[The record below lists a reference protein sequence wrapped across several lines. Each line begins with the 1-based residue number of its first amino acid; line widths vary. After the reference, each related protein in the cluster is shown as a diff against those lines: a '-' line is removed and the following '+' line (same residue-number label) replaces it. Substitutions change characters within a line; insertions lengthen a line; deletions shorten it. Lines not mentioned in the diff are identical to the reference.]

1 MKNQL
6 TKGTVMPQYNLPHY
20 TNEATPRLLKAM
32 YNSPLLMGDVH
43 NEDHTRQLILMFA
56 RTRSWFREVHNAYSF
71 HPVVKQFIKDPELTI
86 YLKDWRELILEWPH
100 KSEDGTQLAYTQ
112 SDEKGMRDLFTC
124 TSVTKFIRRHAPT
137 IPDHVLRDFC
147 ALHDEA
153 QGTYKHLTTTEQ
165 FVWAVEHGP
174 KSCMQFGNG
183 EGEETDDEG
192 NYNSDYEMPPEGM
205 HPYDV
210 YRPEYGWSM
219 YVRMVGGK
227 IMGRCLCHNQTYVRT
242 YKRCP
247 QGGYS
252 HSDTALEAYLN
263 NQGYEH
269 LSEWPTGTKVAAI
282 DIDSER
288 YVMPYIDGHNRN
300 LSLKYEDG
308 REVFVISHH
317 GDFLADR
324 TDGEV
329 TGDDRVECDSC
340 GDLTDPEDLYGV
352 GEDHDQRVCEH
363 CHDHQYAVAYGYE
376 GRQYHA
382 PIDDCT
388 YVEYYDDY
396 YVTEYLSDNDIVE
409 CRDARGDYEYRNN
422 DDCWYCY
429 ESEEYY
435 TDDVPHVIDDT
446 TGNTYHLDHIPD
458 HLKLN
463 EDGELVAIEVTP
475 ATTVT
480 T

>member
-1 MKNQL
+1 
-6 TKGTVMPQYNLPHY
+6 MPTYNLP
-20 TNEATPRLLKAM
+20 NAVPDQLTPELAKLWYDSSLIK
-32 YNSPLLMGDVH
+32 GDVH
-43 NEDHTRQLILMFA
+43 NDDHVRQLVYMFE
-56 RTRSWFREVHNAYSF
+56 RTRSWFKEVRSAYSL
-71 HPVVKQFIKDPELTI
+71 HPVVKQFIKDPDLTI
-86 YLKDWRELILEWPH
+86 YLKDWRELVLEWPH
-100 KSEDGTQLAYTQ
+100 KSEDGTQIAYTQ
-112 SDEKGMRDLFTC
+112 SDEKGMRDLFTR
-124 TSVTKFIRRHAPT
+124 TSLSKFIRRHAPT
-137 IPDHVLRDFC
+137 IPDHILRDFC
-147 ALHDEA
+147 ALHDET

-183 EGEETDDEG
+183 GGEETDENGD
-192 NYNSDYEMPPEGM
+192 YNDDYAMPPEGM

-210 YRPEYGWSM
+210 YRPEHGWSM

-269 LSEWPTGTKVAAI
+269 LSEWPTGIKLAAI
-282 DIDSER
+282 DIDSDNER
-288 YVMPYIDGHNRN
+288 YVMPYIDGHNRELN
-300 LSLKYEDG
+300 LEYEDG

-317 GDFLADR
+317 GGFSADR

-329 TGDDRVECDSC
+329 SGDNRESCDSC
-340 GDLTDPEDLYGV
+340 GDMTDPDDLNGV
-352 GEDHDQRVCEH
+352 GEDYDQRVCPH
-363 CHDHQYAVAYGYE
+363 CLDHQYAVAYGYR

-388 YVEYYDDY
+388 YVEEYDQY

-409 CRDARGDYEYRNN
+409 CKDAHGDYEYRNN
-422 DDCWYCY
+422 DDCWYCD

-435 TDDVPHVIDDT
+435 TDDVPYVTDNA
-446 TGNTYHLDHIPD
+446 TGAMYHLDHIPD
-458 HLKLN
+458 HLELN
-463 EDGELVAIEVTP
+463 DDGELVAIEVTP
-475 ATTVT
+475 IATIATTT